1 MSEQDKQQ
9 LGDGSTNYA
18 DAAQKTAKAIKEAG
32 KAVAEKTA
40 AAAGEATA
48 NTTAAV
54 AQAGVEGGKAVAE
67 VATGTAAGGPWGA
80 IIAAAWALRK
90 PIFKVLICIGLVILF
105 FIMAVVTLP
114 SIISNNLFHTDPSTV
129 DPDGAVDLI
138 ERADDM
144 SDVVAA
150 CIQNGYDAAL
160 ARVEQIIEEN
170 GYDYETS
177 VEALINYGSL
187 NPDYE
192 VCYVFAAYSASM
204 GQVGTS
210 EADMR
215 RKLDAVAEQ
224 MFKVTYVEKE
234 FERVIPLTY
243 STYTPVT
250 LTVVTGKTKIGEV
263 NGVPKYSYAT
273 ATRTY
278 YVPSG
283 EGITET
289 EIQRTAYSPV
299 SVDIPVYSRGI
310 IVGVSSETYY
320 AAGDAETLTPDT
332 EIVKYAECTIAPFNE
347 GVIYTAFDIDP
358 DAIYEETTGTTYG
371 AAIKTM
377 ADALKMTLYGT
388 LAAGDIPEL
397 TSEELI
403 GIVDGLNTTDARKK
417 LIETALSLVGKVS
430 YFWGG
435 KSPAGWNNDWGKPKK
450 VTGSGSVTSG
460 TIRPYGL
467 DCSGFTDWVYKT
479 ALGRSIGT
487 GSANQWSKSTENL
500 RIGAASRR
508 SWLQGQALR
517 PRYEPC
523 AHVCGTDLG
532 RQKAVGAL
540 FKFQGRRC
548 AQHAELC
555 EILSPSQ
562 RDRLQLACR
571 RLHRRSRHTALYAQ
585 GQCNALLRLQ

>member
-32 KAVAEKTA
+32 KAAAEKTA

-90 PIFKVLICIGLVILF
+90 PIFKMLICIGLVILF

-150 CIQNGYDAAL
+150 CIQNGYDTAL

-177 VEALINYGSL
+177 MDALINYGSL

-224 MFKVTYVEKE
+224 MFKVTYVEKD

-250 LTVVTGKTKIGEV
+250 LTVVTGRTKIGEV

-320 AAGDAETLTPDT
+320 AASDAETLTPDT

-377 ADALKMTLYGT
+377 ADALE
-388 LAAGDIPEL
+388 D
-397 TSEELI
+397 
-403 GIVDGLNTTDARKK
+403 D
-417 LIETALSLVGKVS
+417 
-430 YFWGG
+430 
-435 KSPAGWNNDWGKPKK
+435 
-450 VTGSGSVTSG
+450 
-460 TIRPYGL
+460 
-467 DCSGFTDWVYKT
+467 
-479 ALGRSIGT
+479 
-487 GSANQWSKSTENL
+487 
-500 RIGAASRR
+500 
-508 SWLQGQALR
+508 ALR
-517 PRYEPC
+517 HACGRRHSGAYKRGAYRHRGRAQYHRRPKEADRNGAFPC
-523 AHVCGTDLG
+523 GQGLLFLG
-532 RQKAVGAL
+532 RQKPGGL
-540 FKFQGRRC
+540 
-548 AQHAELC
+548 E
-555 EILSPSQ
+555 
-562 RDRLQLACR
+562 R
-571 RLHRRSRHTALYAQ
+571 RLGQAQ
-585 GQCNALLRLQ
+585 EGDGLRLRYLRYDPPLRP